1 MEEEGSAVRARLFCV
16 TVLAVVST
24 AVAAPVG
31 SAGSAAIT
39 CGGEASRPFL
49 PWLDPTPYTLAE
61 GGSLESTT
69 GWALSGGARLVAGN
83 EPFYVHSA
91 SDTSSLYLPS
101 GSSATTPWSCVG
113 ADSLTVRFFAV
124 NSGSLLS
131 RLNVDLLYRTNRGNI
146 RTLGGIDLVTGLT
159 QRTWFPTLPVV
170 IELDTLARDL
180 LVLDLN
186 TTQMALRFTPSSGL
200 LFSGSWKIDDIYVDP
215 WLDRLWG

>member
-1 MEEEGSAVRARLFCV
+1 MEEEDSAVRARLSYV

-24 AVAAPVG
+24 AVWA

-69 GWALSGGARLVAGN
+69 GWALSGGARLVSGN
-83 EPFYVHSA
+83 EPFYVHST
-91 SDTSSLYLPS
+91 SD
-101 GSSATTPWSCVG
+101 G
-113 ADSLTVRFFAV
+113 
-124 NSGSLLS
+124 
-131 RLNVDLLYRTNRGNI
+131 

-186 TTQMALRFTPSSGL
+186 TTQVALRFTPSSGL